1 MRNECCVQDDG
12 RLRKRTCG
20 TGSVLR
26 HHQSQVL
33 RVAQCNSVQWLYGI
47 HASRKLGLARVV
59 AVQSKLATHA
69 CTAHQRHLK
78 R

>member
-1 MRNECCVQDDG
+1 MCCVQDDG
-12 RLRKRTCG
+12 RLHKRTCG
-20 TGSVLR
+20 TDSGLL

-33 RVAQCNSVQWLYGI
+33 RVAQRDSVQRLDGI